1 MIIVVAVIVLIVLG
15 ALVSYFAFRPA
26 TGHSS
31 LKPEKTITGEVERIG
46 PFNSGSRKQDSFI
59 LRLKNDETSYYAHP
73 NFGKSAYQPTDFV
86 EMNKQ
91 LALTQ
96 ADDLVEL
103 VVTTLKKTDG
113 TSEQLILKF
122 KNTKL

>member
-1 MIIVVAVIVLIVLG
+1 MVVIVAVIVLVILG
-15 ALVSYFAFRPA
+15 ALVSYVAFRPA
-26 TGHSS
+26 TGYSS
-31 LKPEKTITGEVERIG
+31 LKPERTITGEVERIG
-46 PFNSGSRKQDSFI
+46 PFNIGSRKQNSFI

-73 NFGKSAYQPTDFV
+73 NFGKSVYQPADFV

-96 ADDLVEL
+96 AGDLVEL
-103 VVTTLKKTDG
+103 EVTTLKKADG